1 MIIFKFIKDTYSKTY
16 QILTSSEKKEFNRVI
31 FIALVGSI
39 LELAGI
45 SLLIPLVK
53 VYTDFYQLLNNNLFY
68 SIYEFSGSPTR
79 ELFFSY
85 VMMLF
90 VGYFLFKNSFLYFSL
105 NKQYEFVF
113 KVRGNLSVRLYKK
126 YLYMPWTHHIK
137 RNSGN
142 MINMI
147 SNEINVFTG
156 SVLLSSVVLISEAIM
171 SSVLFLFLLFYSPA
185 ITLLSGLVMIVTVIV
200 LIVVLKNRLHD
211 LGIKRHY
218 YEGMRIQKMQQGL
231 SSIKEL
237 LVMSRQDFFLEQYK
251 PYSLDSA
258 KVVKK
263 INLLQALPKYVLEF
277 SIILTVSVVVIYV
290 MATNVVS
297 DKILPMVTVFAVA
310 SIRLLPSV
318 TKATGAIQSIRAA
331 IQSLYKIS
339 DDLNHSDSQFLQKK
353 SYRPMNFNSEIE
365 FSYVSYAYP
374 ESNKSFIKKLNFR
387 IKKYECVGIKGKSGS
402 GKSTLVD
409 LMLGIILPDSGS
421 ILVDGKNVN
430 NCMQSWQGKVGFVPQ
445 SIYLLDDTIKNN
457 IIFGDKNIDEELL
470 LKSVRDSNL
479 EDFINSLD
487 MGLEESVGER
497 GVRLS
502 GGQRQR
508 IGIARALY
516 QNPELIILDEATSA
530 LDAITEQEIANTIK
544 SLKGVKTII
553 IIAHRL
559 NTLDVCDRVLQ
570 MDDGNLI

>member
-263 INLLQALPKYVLEF
+263 
-277 SIILTVSVVVIYV
+277 LTY
-290 MATNVVS
+290 
-297 DKILPMVTVFAVA
+297 
-310 SIRLLPSV
+310 
-318 TKATGAIQSIRAA
+318 
-331 IQSLYKIS
+331 
-339 DDLNHSDSQFLQKK
+339 
-353 SYRPMNFNSEIE
+353 YRHCRNM
-365 FSYVSYAYP
+365 
-374 ESNKSFIKKLNFR
+374 
-387 IKKYECVGIKGKSGS
+387 C
-402 GKSTLVD
+402 
-409 LMLGIILPDSGS
+409 
-421 ILVDGKNVN
+421 
-430 NCMQSWQGKVGFVPQ
+430 
-445 SIYLLDDTIKNN
+445 
-457 IIFGDKNIDEELL
+457 
-470 LKSVRDSNL
+470 
-479 EDFINSLD
+479 
-487 MGLEESVGER
+487 
-497 GVRLS
+497 
-502 GGQRQR
+502 
-508 IGIARALY
+508 
-516 QNPELIILDEATSA
+516 
-530 LDAITEQEIANTIK
+530 
-544 SLKGVKTII
+544 
-553 IIAHRL
+553 
-559 NTLDVCDRVLQ
+559 
-570 MDDGNLI
+570 